1 MTSFSATMECA
12 SLVHICVMVIMTVMM
27 AAMKTL
33 ALQEPVV
40 YHIPVSRTLPSVSTN
55 YGSVMETL
63 TVRMAL
69 MRRTVSQSRQTTPAP
84 LWSSTGTAVNAHTG
98 DGNAMEAPKL
108 CASDDQFQCHNGMC
122 ISRSYL
128 CDGDHDC
135 TDGSDEDSCPPGTCR
150 QSYSNCKNSTLCIPK
165 LWICDGDPDCADGS
179 DEENCKPIK
188 TYKPCSSL
196 EFHCDSGECIHKRR
210 KCDGRYD
217 CKDKSDEKHCE
228 SRICTPLHFN
238 CGGSTNQCIHMSW
251 RCDKE
256 VDCENG
262 MDEKDCEKP
271 TCSPDQFQCNDWRCI
286 NSTQQC
292 NQEFDCKDLSDE
304 IGCVNVTP
312 CVGPNTFKC
321 HSGECIP
328 LDKVCDRVRDCR
340 DWTDEPLTKCGVNEC
355 LRNNGGCSHKCNDLK
370 IGYECLCPDEYRLVD
385 EKNCEAPK
393 LCASDDQFQCRSGM
407 CISLAYL
414 CDGDHDCN
422 DGSDEDS
429 CPPHTCHPSSFKC
442 KNSTVCIPKLWT
454 CDGKTDCTDKSDEEN
469 CEEKEP
475 IKKHKPCSSLEFHC
489 GSGEC
494 ILRSWKCDGDYDCKD
509 RSDENHCEQA
519 SPVSPSTLP
528 PVTSP
533 RSTILAKITM
543 TSKSPPEQRTS
554 RLLTDTPTTNQPQAK
569 TITSH
574 SEKRTPD
581 FSAPELPTAPKLCA
595 SNDQFQCRSG
605 MCISLAYLCDGDHD
619 CYDGSDED
627 SCPHHTCNP
636 SSFKCK
642 DSNVCIPKLWT
653 CDGKTDC
660 ADRSDEE
667 NCEEKEPIKTDKPCS
682 SLEFHCGSGEC
693 IPIIWKCDGDY
704 DCKDESDE
712 KHCGEN
718 GCLKNNGG
726 CSHTCNDLKIGY
738 ECLCPNGYRL
748 VDARNCEGQASPVSP
763 STLPPVTSPRSTI
776 LAKITMTSKSP
787 PEQRTSRPL
796 PDTPTTIQP
805 QAKTITS
812 HSEKRT
818 PDFSAPE
825 LPTGKASPVSPST
838 LPPVTSLRSTI
849 LAKITMTSKSPP
861 EQRTSRHLTDTPTT
875 IQPQAKTITS
885 HSEKRTPDFSTP
897 GLPTGQAS
905 PVSPSTLPPVTS
917 PTSAIL
923 ANITMPPKSSP
934 EHRTSRPLT
943 DTPTTIQP
951 DAKTITS
958 HSEKRPPDFS
968 TPGIPTAP
976 KLCASD
982 DQFQCRSGMCISLS
996 YLCDGDQDCNDGS
1009 DENSCP
1015 TPTYSPSF
1023 FNCKNST
1030 LYIPKLWTCDG
1041 DPDCEDGS
1049 DEENCEGKEPIKT
1062 DKPCSSLEFHCGSG
1076 ECILMSWKCDGGYD
1090 CKDKSD
1096 EKHCENPTCSPD
1108 QFQCNDGK
1116 CINST
1121 QRCDLEYNCEDL
1133 SDEFGC
1139 VNEKASPVSPST
1151 LPPVTTPR
1159 RTILAKITM
1168 TSKSPPEQRTSRPLT
1183 DTPTTIQPQAK
1194 TITSHSEKRTPDF
1207 STPELPT
1214 EKPTCSPDQFQCNDG
1229 KCIHGSQQCD

>member
-595 SNDQFQCRSG
+595 SDDQFQCRSG
-605 MCISLAYLCDGDHD
+605 MCISLTYLCDGDHD
-619 CYDGSDED
+619 CDDGSDED

-636 SSFKCK
+636 SYFKCK
-642 DSNVCIPKLWT
+642 DSNVCITKLWT
-653 CDGKTDC
+653 CDGQTDC

-693 IPIIWKCDGDY
+693 IPIIWKCDGEY

-748 VDARNCEGQASPVSP
+748 VDARNCEEQASPVSP

-776 LAKITMTSKSP
+776 LAKITMTSKCP
-787 PEQRTSRPL
+787 PEQRTSRL
-796 PDTPTTIQP
+796 LTDTPTTIQP

-825 LPTGKASPVSPST
+825 L
-838 LPPVTSLRSTI
+838 
-849 LAKITMTSKSPP
+849 
-861 EQRTSRHLTDTPTT
+861 
-875 IQPQAKTITS
+875 
-885 HSEKRTPDFSTP
+885 
-897 GLPTGQAS
+897 
-905 PVSPSTLPPVTS
+905 
-917 PTSAIL
+917 
-923 ANITMPPKSSP
+923 
-934 EHRTSRPLT
+934 
-943 DTPTTIQP
+943 
-951 DAKTITS
+951 
-958 HSEKRPPDFS
+958 
-968 TPGIPTAP
+968 PTAP